1 MRVPALFTALILLMI
16 GVLLYMIFQSK
27 RRQQIIPTIES
38 NDNSSVEFVQTVSV
52 LYFQQKR
59 HDKLIKHKEL
69 IFLSFLRQHYHVSS
83 PKITPDFIT
92 KVAQKSGIGENHVK
106 DIFTTLSR
114 EKENRNVSENEL
126 ISLYNKLEYF
136 YKH

>member
-1 MRVPALFTALILLMI
+1 MFTALILLI
-16 GVLLYMIFQSK
+16 VGALLYMIFQSK
-27 RRQQIIPTIES
+27 RRQRIIPAIES
-38 NDNSSVEFVQTVSV
+38 NENSSVEFVQTVST

-92 KVAQKSGIGENHVK
+92 KVAQKSGVGEKHVK
-106 DIFTTLSR
+106 DIFTALSKG
-114 EKENRNVSENEL
+114 KENKNVSESEL

-136 YKH
+136 YKNCH